1 MHGEAQESDFVVAE
15 QHLKNLHYLW
25 KQAHL
30 SFTPKIHGL
39 LSHAVQQ
46 MGWCQGIGDTLE
58 DIEWIQQISA
68 KIEAHVSQMKKRPAS
83 KHTLQNGSHPEEQ
96 TW

>member
-1 MHGEAQESDFVVAE
+1 MMHGEAQESDFVVAE

-46 MGWCQGIGDTLE
+46 MG
-58 DIEWIQQISA
+58 
-68 KIEAHVSQMKKRPAS
+68 
-83 KHTLQNGSHPEEQ
+83 
-96 TW
+96 